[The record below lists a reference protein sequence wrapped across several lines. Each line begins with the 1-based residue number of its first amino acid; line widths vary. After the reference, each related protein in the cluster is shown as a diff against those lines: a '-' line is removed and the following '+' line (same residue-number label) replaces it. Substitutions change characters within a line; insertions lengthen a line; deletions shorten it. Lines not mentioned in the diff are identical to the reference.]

1 MIADAS
7 NAHPD
12 KLNSSLQGLKPRRGH
27 RREGMVNRS
36 YRISI
41 TEGIFSQ
48 IYGSLS
54 TIGSSF
60 ITKLMVI
67 LGASPLHY
75 SLLSALGQVSAV
87 FQPLGVAIMHKLKRR
102 KPACIWITALGRVLT
117 LFLGLSLL
125 FPDSTNGIW
134 FVLVLL
140 FFSAG
145 FQATGANIW
154 IAWVS
159 DLIPLRIRGRFFSK
173 RNQFMLLA
181 GLVVSYIISFHVDL
195 FEKNSTGIKNAYI
208 RLLGLQD
215 FFIRDN
221 QAWFLAGVFIF
232 ATLLSLFGLT
242 ILARQPER
250 KARSQERQSL
260 FKIYREPF
268 RDKNFRLLLVFG
280 IWWMLAIGVGSAFW
294 GPFMLKK
301 LEMGLFEVQL
311 YGSLHMAASLLGYN
325 FWGRFIDRF
334 GNKTAMLICVILGGL
349 NPMFWLFMTAQNHML
364 LWVEGL
370 ISGFMW
376 AGTGIVTT
384 NFVLSIA
391 QKGREQVYSGLYNA
405 IVGTAMMSS
414 TLLSGLLFPKAL
426 ELGSLHLEPE
436 QVIFGIGGVLRWFTI
451 IPLLLVVESRS
462 VPLRQAMSGVRQAVL
477 YSLSNWW
484 KKL

>member
-1 MIADAS
+1 MVSRIGKSYS
-7 NAHPD
+7 NPH
-12 KLNSSLQGLKPRRGH
+12 NSSLKGLRARRGKK
-27 RREGMVNRS
+27 REGMISRS

-48 IYGSLS
+48 IYGSLA

-87 FQPLGVAIMHKLKRR
+87 FQPLGVAIMHRLKSR
-102 KPACIWITALGRVLT
+102 KAACIWITALGRVLT

-125 FPDSTNGIW
+125 FPKSTNGIW
-134 FVLVLL
+134 FVLALL

-145 FQATGANIW
+145 FQSTGANIW

-159 DLIPLRIRGRFFSK
+159 DLIPLQIRGRFFSK
-173 RNQFMLLA
+173 RNQYMLLA
-181 GLVVSYIISFHVDL
+181 GLVVSYLISFHVDL
-195 FEKNSTGIKNAYI
+195 FEKNSAGIKGAYLK
-208 RLLGLQD
+208 LLGLQSL
-215 FFIRDN
+215 FVQSN
-221 QAWFLAGVFIF
+221 QMWFLALVFVF

-250 KARSQERQSL
+250 KSRTREPQSL

-280 IWWMLAIGVGSAFW
+280 IWWMLSIGVGSAFW

-349 NPMFWLFMTAQNHML
+349 NPQFWLFMTAQNHVL

-391 QKGREQVYSGLYNA
+391 QKGKEQVYSGLYNA

-414 TLLSGLLFPKAL
+414 TLLSGLLYPKAL

-451 IPLLLVVESRS
+451 IPLLLVAESRS
-462 VPLRQAMSGVRQAVL
+462 VPLRQAMNGVLDSL
-477 YSLSNWW
+477 YNWW